1 MEWKKL
7 FSFGMGKTRQ
17 ENEEE
22 MANRLGFSQ
31 DILVKIKKI
40 VSADLQTF
48 YQKDLYSESTAT
60 AAGISFIMNE
70 DEVDEILLRLQTEL
84 KPFGCLAFI
93 SERGSKKASVAIVK
107 SLDQFDILRIQQ
119 TNGENYDIS
128 NNKVIY
134 TLKEWHK
141 QYPFTI
147 LGAGHDWAEVEF
159 IELPQNKN
167 IPLLAQNMY
176 EFCPDIVDQGT
187 ESIEVLIEEMKKTRK
202 MFFWWD

>member
-7 FSFGMGKTRQ
+7 FSFGMGKARQ
-17 ENEEE
+17 ENVEE

-31 DILVKIKKI
+31 DILVKIKTI
-40 VSADLQTF
+40 ARADLQTF
-48 YQKDLYSESTAT
+48 YQKDLYSESTAN
-60 AAGISFIMNE
+60 AAGISFMSNE
-70 DEVDEILLRLQTEL
+70 DAVDEVVLKLQTEL
-84 KPFGCLAFI
+84 KPLGCLAFI
-93 SERGSKKASVAIVK
+93 SERESKKASVAIVK
-107 SLDQFDILRIQQ
+107 GHDQFDILRIQQ

-147 LGAGHDWAEVEF
+147 LGAGHDWVEVEF
-159 IELPQNKN
+159 LELPQNKD
-167 IPLLAQNMY
+167 ILLLAQNVY
-176 EFCPDIVDQGT
+176 EFCPDIVDQET

>member
-22 MANRLGFSQ
+22 MAKRLGVSQ
-31 DILVKIKKI
+31 DILVNIKKI
-40 VSADLQTF
+40 ASADLQTF
-48 YQKDLYSESTAT
+48 YQNDLYSEGTAI
-60 AAGISFIMNE
+60 AAGISFKSN
-70 DEVDEILLRLQTEL
+70 DDAVDEILLKLQTEL

-93 SERGSKKASVAIVK
+93 SERESKKASVAIVK
-107 SLDQFDILRIQQ
+107 SLDQFDILKIQQ

-159 IELPQNKN
+159 IEMPQNN
-167 IPLLAQNMY
+167 DILLLAKNVY

>member
-7 FSFGMGKTRQ
+7 FSFGMDKDRR
-17 ENEEE
+17 ENGDE
-22 MANRLGFSQ
+22 MALRLGFSQ
-31 DILVKIKKI
+31 DILNIIKRI
-40 VSADLQTF
+40 ANTDLQTF
-48 YQKDLYSESTAT
+48 YQKDLYSEGTAT
-60 AAGISFIMNE
+60 AAGIFFTSNE
-70 DEVDEILLRLQTEL
+70 DAVDEILLKLQTEL

-107 SLDQFDILRIQQ
+107 GHDQFDILRIQQ

-134 TLKEWHK
+134 TLKEMHK

-147 LGAGHDWAEVEF
+147 LGAGHDWAEVKF
-159 IELPQNKN
+159 IELPKN
-167 IPLLAQNMY
+167 NDILLLKNVY
-176 EFCPDIVDQGT
+176 EFCPDIADQGT
-187 ESIEVLIEEMKKTRK
+187 ENIEDLIEEMKKTRK